1 MAQTDE
7 RRVENPQR
15 LARYQLQRPFHRGI
29 DVTLTCLSSK
39 QSMSVQLPSATPNG
53 FALSVALSRMAFRHA
68 APNSKLSKC
77 KSHARHF
84 AKVEARGASPR
95 ESTSHPVWCS
105 RPDCFSTRSQDGCT
119 TFLPVFVAD
128 LERHLSCKQAHVG
141 ANPTEGSISNTL
153 HVVTV
158 SIPRCERGGAGATP
172 AVGTISSSCARQRAE
187 PAVCNTALPSASLG
201 RTSTFHRIRESQQHS
216 LALEARVARGSTG
229 VSDHFIGL

>member
-1 MAQTDE
+1 MPHQIQSSQSVRAMHTTL
-7 RRVENPQR
+7 RRWKLEVQVR
-15 LARYQLQRPFHRGI
+15 LTAPFH
-29 DVTLTCLSSK
+29 
-39 QSMSVQLPSATPNG
+39 
-53 FALSVALSRMAFRHA
+53 
-68 APNSKLSKC
+68 
-77 KSHARHF
+77 
-84 AKVEARGASPR
+84 
-95 ESTSHPVWCS
+95 
-105 RPDCFSTRSQDGCT
+105 
-119 TFLPVFVAD
+119 VFVAD

-141 ANPTEGSISNTL
+141 ANPTEGSISDTL

>member
-1 MAQTDE
+1 MPHHFQCSQSVRAMHTTL
-7 RRVENPQR
+7 RRWKLE
-15 LARYQLQRPFHRGI
+15 
-29 DVTLTCLSSK
+29 
-39 QSMSVQLPSATPNG
+39 VQVLVRAPVIQCGAVVPTASQPA
-53 FALSVALSRMAFRHA
+53 AKMA
-68 APNSKLSKC
+68 APHSS
-77 KSHARHF
+77 
-84 AKVEARGASPR
+84 
-95 ESTSHPVWCS
+95 
-105 RPDCFSTRSQDGCT
+105 
-119 TFLPVFVAD
+119 PVFVAD

-216 LALEARVARGSTG
+216 LALEARGARGSTG
-229 VSDHFIGL
+229 VSDHFMGL

>member
-1 MAQTDE
+1 M
-7 RRVENPQR
+7 
-15 LARYQLQRPFHRGI
+15 
-29 DVTLTCLSSK
+29 
-39 QSMSVQLPSATPNG
+39 
-53 FALSVALSRMAFRHA
+53 
-68 APNSKLSKC
+68 LSKC

-95 ESTSHPVWCS
+95 ESTISCGHRPVAGHGYAKAGTLVQV
-105 RPDCFSTRSQDGCT
+105 RLIAPFH
-119 TFLPVFVAD
+119 VFVAD

-187 PAVCNTALPSASLG
+187 PAVCNTALPSAPPSRVSDYLQREAPNCGDEVNPGAHVHFSSDTREPANSLG
-201 RTSTFHRIRESQQHS
+201 LGPRG
-216 LALEARVARGSTG
+216 ARGSTG
-229 VSDHFIGL
+229 VSDHFTGL

>member
-1 MAQTDE
+1 MPHHFQSSQSVRAMHATLRRWKLEVQVLVRAPVIQCGAVVPTALQT
-7 RRVENPQR
+7 
-15 LARYQLQRPFHRGI
+15 AA
-29 DVTLTCLSSK
+29 K
-39 QSMSVQLPSATPNG
+39 M
-53 FALSVALSRMAFRHA
+53 A
-68 APNSKLSKC
+68 AP
-77 KSHARHF
+77 H
-84 AKVEARGASPR
+84 SPA
-95 ESTSHPVWCS
+95 
-105 RPDCFSTRSQDGCT
+105 
-119 TFLPVFVAD
+119 FVAET
-128 LERHLSCKQAHVG
+128 ERHLSCKQAHVG

>member
-1 MAQTDE
+1 MPHQIRSSQSVRAMHTTL
-7 RRVENPQR
+7 RRWKLEVQILVR
-15 LARYQLQRPFHRGI
+15 APFH
-29 DVTLTCLSSK
+29 
-39 QSMSVQLPSATPNG
+39 
-53 FALSVALSRMAFRHA
+53 
-68 APNSKLSKC
+68 
-77 KSHARHF
+77 
-84 AKVEARGASPR
+84 
-95 ESTSHPVWCS
+95 
-105 RPDCFSTRSQDGCT
+105 
-119 TFLPVFVAD
+119 VFVAD